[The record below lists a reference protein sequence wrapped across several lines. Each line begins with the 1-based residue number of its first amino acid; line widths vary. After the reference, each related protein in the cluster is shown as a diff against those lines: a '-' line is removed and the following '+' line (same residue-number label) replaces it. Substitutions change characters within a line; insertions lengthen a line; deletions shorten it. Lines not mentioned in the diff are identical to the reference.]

1 MEIYHVD
8 LAPPE
13 DTRPAVLSIGKFD
26 GVHVGHQK
34 ILRTARRI
42 KTAEERFSVI
52 SFSPHPLYALHGLEA
67 YREMLTPGAEKA
79 YWLAHYGVDSLIE
92 TAFTASYA
100 ETSPEIFVHEHLT
113 NLQLRHIIV
122 GEEFNFGKG
131 RDSDVELLRSLCAPY
146 GIEVTAV
153 PIEKEQTREK
163 VSSTVIRALI
173 REGRIQEAEHFL
185 GHPFF
190 VRGVVKAGLMTGLED
205 VVLPQAGSY
214 LSDAGLVEILP
225 DKEIKMD
232 LPDGPARISFQ

>member
-34 ILRTARRI
+34 ILRTARQL
-42 KTAEERFSVI
+42 KTEAERFSVI
-52 SFSPHPLYALHGLEA
+52 SFSPHPLYALHGVEA
-67 YREMLTPGAEKA
+67 YREMLTPGDEKA
-79 YWLAHYGVDSLIE
+79 FWLEHYGVDSLIE
-92 TAFTASYA
+92 TAFTATYA

-131 RDSDVELLRSLCAPY
+131 RDSDVELLRSLCTSY

-153 PIEKEQTREK
+153 PVEKESARGK

-173 REGRIQEAEHFL
+173 REGHIQEAEHFL

-190 VRGVVKAGLMTGLED
+190 VRGIVHEGIMTGLDE
-205 VVLPQAGSY
+205 VVLPEVGSY
-214 LSDAGLVEILP
+214 LSDAGRIEILP
-225 DKEIKMD
+225 YKEIKID